1 MKAQTARKGGFAFVL
16 YNVAMIHKKVTQV
29 GSPVIRAKAKVVS
42 NCNTPEV
49 RKVIKDLTD
58 SMRQH
63 ELVGMAAPQIG
74 KGVRVFVT
82 EVRSTKYRKKHSIK
96 LDGLRVFINPKITS
110 LSQRMNTDWEGCGSV
125 ASSQLFGK
133 VKRTGRL
140 TVTARNEKGEL
151 FTLEARG
158 LLARVIQHEM
168 DHLNGVVFVDK
179 AITSSYMSRDEYLK
193 FKSTQ

>member
-1 MKAQTARKGGFAFVL
+1 
-16 YNVAMIHKKVTQV
+16 MIQKKVTQV
-29 GSPVIRAKAKVVS
+29 GNPVIRARAKAVS
-42 NCNTPEV
+42 QWNTPEV
-49 RKVIKDLTD
+49 RKTIKDLTD
-58 SMRQH
+58 SMRHH

-74 KGVRVFVT
+74 KGIRVFVT
-82 EVRSTKYRKKHSIK
+82 EVRSTKYRKKHRTP

-110 LSQRMNTDWEGCGSV
+110 YSEKMDTDWEGCGSV
-125 ASSQLFGK
+125 ASGGLFGK
-133 VKRTGRL
+133 VQRPGGL

-179 AITSSYMSRDEYLK
+179 AITSTYMSRDEYLK
-193 FKSTQ
+193 FKSSQ